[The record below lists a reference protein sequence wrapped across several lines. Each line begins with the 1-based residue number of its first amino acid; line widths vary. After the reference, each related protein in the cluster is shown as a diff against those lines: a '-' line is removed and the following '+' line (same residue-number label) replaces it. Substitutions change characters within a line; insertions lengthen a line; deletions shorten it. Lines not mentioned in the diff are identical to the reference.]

1 MALAKSRRPA
11 PRRRTAP
18 PRSPRVRGETR
29 RLLEMLCILHGS
41 IHRGSRDAGALV
53 RCVVQAQPDL
63 GLPDKDLPASPRHD
77 GENPPTAT
85 EWKRL
90 GHALEEVRLQHA
102 SDRGYVDTWLEEL
115 TQATGLGRVASEVL
129 GLAMCYRLNGHFEQL
144 WDDLCENR
152 SRGPF
157 LCEDIPLLHLLLG
170 QEEEA
175 IATAL
180 APDGQ
185 LRMSGLMTVDEDGDI
200 TLLPRLMALMNRRAN
215 VVGDIRSLLLGQPRD
230 ATLPWEAFAHLG
242 QQAEIAAKL
251 VKAAIAQ
258 HATGINIL
266 LYGPPGTGKTEFAAT
281 LARHIGAT
289 LYPVGEAD
297 SAGDEPSRH
306 ERLADL
312 RCSTRLLRNTDSI
325 LLFDE
330 AEDLFT
336 ASLFDPPQSYSRV
349 FFHRLLEQ
357 GGTPV
362 IWTANDLDTLGPAIA
377 RRMALCIEVRQP
389 GIGVRTRLW
398 QDMAREEKVALAAT
412 DAADLARAI
421 PAAPAIFR
429 NALRSTHLA
438 GGDSAM
444 ASMIATGIAR
454 AAAGGQMPMPAQPD
468 VTDYDSTLI
477 NADCD
482 LNALTTRLARP
493 GAPRAVSLLLSG
505 PPGSGKSAYARHLAA
520 RMDMP
525 VLQKRASDLLDKYVG
540 QSEQQIAAAFAEA
553 CDSGAFLIIDEA
565 DSLLGD
571 RRAAE
576 RSWEISQVNEMLTW
590 MEQHPLPF
598 ACTTNLVEKLDPAS
612 MRRFL
617 FRARFG
623 YLTEQQAAHAFHSFF
638 GKAPPAGLRH
648 VRTLVPSDFALVL
661 RRARLLDED
670 PMPDELLERLRAETA
685 GRDGNRRIGFLS

>member
-11 PRRRTAP
+11 PRRRTVQ

-29 RLLEMLCILHGS
+29 RLLEMLCVLHGS

-63 GLPDKDLPASPRHD
+63 ALPDKDLPAAPRHD

-90 GHALEEVRLQHA
+90 GHALEEIRLQHA
-102 SDRGYVDTWLEEL
+102 NDRGYVDAWLDEL
-115 TQATGLGRVASEVL
+115 SHATGLGSVASEVL

-170 QEEEA
+170 QEEDA

-200 TLLPRLMALMNRRAN
+200 TLLPRLMALMNRRAS
-215 VVGDIRSLLLGQPRD
+215 VVGDIRSMLLGQPRT

-251 VKAAIAQ
+251 LKAAVAT
-258 HATGINIL
+258 HASGINIL

-312 RCSTRLLRNTDSI
+312 RCSTRLLRNTESI

-336 ASLFDPPQSYSRV
+336 SSLFDAPQSYSRV

-398 QDMAREEKVALAAT
+398 QDMAREEKVALAPQ
-412 DAADLARAI
+412 DAADLARTI
-421 PAAPAIFR
+421 PAAPGIFR

-444 ASMIATGIAR
+444 ASLIATGIAR
-454 AAAGGQMPMPAQPD
+454 AAAGGQMPMPSQPD
-468 VTDYDSTLI
+468 VTDYDATLI

-482 LNALTTRLARP
+482 LQALTRRLARP

-520 RMDMP
+520 EMDMP

-571 RRAAE
+571 RRSAE

-623 YLTEQQAAHAFHSFF
+623 YLNAEQAAHAFSRFF
-638 GKAPPAGLRH
+638 GQAAPAGLRH
-648 VRTLVPSDFALVL
+648 LHTLVPSDFALVL
-661 RRARLLDED
+661 RRARLLDEN
-670 PMPDELLERLRAETA
+670 PTPEELLERLRTETA
-685 GRDGNRRIGFLS
+685 GREGNRKIGFLS